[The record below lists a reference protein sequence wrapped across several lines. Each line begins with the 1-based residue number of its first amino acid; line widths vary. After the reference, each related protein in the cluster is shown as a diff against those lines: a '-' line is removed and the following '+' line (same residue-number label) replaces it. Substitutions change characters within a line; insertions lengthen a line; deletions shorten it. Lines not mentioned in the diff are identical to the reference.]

1 MLSIYN
7 LECKMGQKA
16 HQNEILQ
23 ELDDDH
29 NDTLEKYE
37 IYMRVNK

>member
-7 LECKMGQKA
+7 LECKLGRKA
-16 HQNEILQ
+16 HQSEIQQ

-37 IYMRVNK
+37 IYMRANK